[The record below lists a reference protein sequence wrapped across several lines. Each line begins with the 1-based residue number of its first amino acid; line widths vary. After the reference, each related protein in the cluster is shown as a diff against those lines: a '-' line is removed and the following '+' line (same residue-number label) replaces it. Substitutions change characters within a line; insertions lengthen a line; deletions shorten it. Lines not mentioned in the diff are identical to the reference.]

1 MSDSEDNQ
9 SRDSKA
15 DVLLRETI
23 YMLAP
28 LARLMVANGVTY
40 PAFAQALKRLFLD
53 AAAQELAESDRKAT
67 DSALS
72 LLSGVH
78 RKDVRA
84 LGGEP
89 LHEVPKARSTAGTVV
104 TRWMTLPEYADEEG
118 LPRPLPVRPQADGT
132 PSFESLSQS
141 VSKDFHSRSVLDE
154 LIRLGIAEVKDDVVS
169 LRTTQGFVASSDF
182 TELMRNMSINVRDHL
197 AAATVNIRAATSNQR
212 PPFLEYAT
220 WADELSQDSA
230 EELERL
236 AKKLWLSSMRR
247 VTRASFDAVQRDR
260 ALPAEMRSR
269 RFRYGGYHFVA
280 DGPDPQAS
288 KDESGSDS

>member
-1 MSDSEDNQ
+1 MADSESNE
-9 SRDSKA
+9 SKA
-15 DVLLRETI
+15 DVLLREAI

-53 AAAQELAESDRKAT
+53 AAAQELADSDRKAT

-78 RKDVRA
+78 RKDVRT
-84 LGGEP
+84 LGADP
-89 LHEVPKARSTAGTVV
+89 LQEIPRAVSIAGSVV
-104 TRWMTLPEYADEEG
+104 TRWITLSQCVDENG
-118 LPRPLPVRPQADGT
+118 VPRPLPVRPQADGA
-132 PSFESLSQS
+132 PSFEALSQS

-154 LIRLGIAEVKDDVVS
+154 LVRLGIAEVKGDVVS
-169 LRTTQGFVASSDF
+169 LQTTQAFVPGSDF
-182 TELMRNMSINVRDHL
+182 LELIRNMSINVRDHL
-197 AAATVNIRAATSNQR
+197 SAATLNIRAATSNRR

-220 WADELSQDSA
+220 WADELSQDSV
-230 EELERL
+230 EELELL

-247 VTRASFDAVQRDR
+247 VTRTAIDRVERDR
-260 ALPAEMRSR
+260 TLPAERRSL

-280 DGPDPQAS
+280 NGPDPQAS
-288 KDESGSDS
+288 KDESESNS